1 MNRKIKNPKAT
12 LAEVQ
17 KNISQVLSYIDT
29 CESFINGTAKKI
41 GVAYA
46 DKEEFQKYRKEIYD
60 LYSKTEEY
68 LVGVASDNGE
78 ELNVKSSPMGMGQS
92 YESSIVN
99 MEEDNKLFVLSG
111 VMKRLE
117 IMKSEMNSTLQNLS
131 ENHEFNGGKDK
142 KYYMVVG
149 ETVGLLDTAVQMSY
163 KKIMKVRV
171 SDSESEGNR

>member
-46 DKEEFQKYRKEIYD
+46 SKEEIQQHRKNMSD
-60 LYSKTEEY
+60 LYSSTEEY
-68 LVGVASDNGE
+68 LVGLANAYGE

-92 YESSIVN
+92 VESSIVN
-99 MEEDNKLFVLSG
+99 LEEDNKLFVLHSLMEKFRL
-111 VMKRLE
+111 MKE
-117 IMKSEMNSTLQNLS
+117 AMNSTLQNLS
-131 ENHEFNGGKDK
+131 ENHEFNGKDGK
-142 KYYMVVG
+142 YFMVVG
-149 ETVGLLDTAVQMSY
+149 DTVGLLDSAVQMSY
-163 KKIMKVRV
+163 KKLVKEKIH
-171 SDSESEGNR
+171 DNETQGNR